1 MSFQIGDRVEFCGA
15 LLSCDSPGYGT
26 VVDTLRVGLVV
37 IEWDSWI
44 GVPCP
49 IKLEE
54 VKPYNGGERTDTPEK
69 LAQYRAFLLQPSD
82 VH

>member
-15 LLSCDSPGYGT
+15 LLTRDNPGYGT
-26 VVDTLRVGLVV
+26 VVDTMVGLVV
-37 IEWDSWI
+37 VEWDSWP

-49 IKLEE
+49 LPPEE
-54 VKPYNGGERTDTPEK
+54 VNPYTGEMRTETLEK
-69 LAQYRAFLLQPSD
+69 LAEYRSALLSG